1 MVWAGSRAWK
11 RTKCIENVENNFQSY
26 FKKGH
31 ICTKILFQLN
41 YDPYESVIDLVIDLG
56 LISCGMFYC
65 PLLPLVICSKLFLGY
80 GLKMFH
86 IWVNCSASGD
96 IHSPNTIRFLFVGFS
111 SVMVLFSTVMLI
123 FALVWNLVSGKIES
137 SVSVKSN

>member
-1 MVWAGSRAWK
+1 MELFNKSEY
-11 RTKCIENVENNFQSY
+11 ILEM
-26 FKKGH
+26 FKIAKYCKEGLF
-31 ICTKILFQLN
+31 CTKIPFQLN

-123 FALVWNLVSGKIES
+123 FALVWNLTSGKILS
-137 SVSVKSN
+137 RFSVKSK